1 MAHKSLQDL
10 FKETREDVIKF
21 SIDGKVPTD
30 VFTERIKALE
40 HQVDMLIEYAY
51 DNEDNGIVSHR
62 LSDGSLIQS
71 NVKDLVD
78 MVIQFHK
85 ISKGVWNVKKFVNYV
100 HSKVQYIYDAETRIN
115 KPATVLIIKEGAGV
129 L

>member
-30 VFTERIKALE
+30 VFTERIKTLE

-71 NVKDLVD
+71 NVKDLAD
-78 MVIQFHK
+78 MVMQFHK
-85 ISKGVWNVKKFVNYV
+85 ISEGVWNVKKFVNYV
-100 HSKVQYIYDAETRIN
+100 HSKVQYVYDASTRIN